1 MIAARPDLVSA
12 LNLAGYLLADSGQR
26 LGDAERYLRHA
37 RDLSPGDPAIL
48 DSWGWLLLRRGQP
61 RAAVRALDR
70 AARFAPLEPE
80 ILVHLAAAWAAD
92 GAPRTAA
99 ETLDRAA
106 ALSPTRAVQRRLA
119 AVRQTLPART
129 GR

>member
-1 MIAARPDLVSA
+1 
-12 LNLAGYLLADSGQR
+12 
-26 LGDAERYLRHA
+26 
-37 RDLSPGDPAIL
+37 
-48 DSWGWLLLRRGQP
+48 LLLRRGDA

-106 ALSPTRAVQRRLA
+106 ALAPTPAVQKRIA
-119 AVRQTLPART
+119 AMRQTLPAR
-129 GR
+129 

>member
-1 MIAARPDLVSA
+1 
-12 LNLAGYLLADSGQR
+12 
-26 LGDAERYLRHA
+26 
-37 RDLSPGDPAIL
+37 
-48 DSWGWLLLRRGQP
+48 LLRRGQP

-106 ALSPTRAVQRRLA
+106 ALAPTRAVQRRIA
-119 AVRQTLPART
+119 AVRQTLPAPP